1 MNERK
6 VEQEDSHRHGYS
18 IIPTERYYG
27 KNSSSL
33 HLPFFCAIR
42 LPPGPTEIPII
53 PSLVAEACG
62 LKIITGSGCVHI
74 RLPCTFL
81 YVIELLF
88 TQAE

>member
-6 VEQEDSHRHGYS
+6 VEDEDPNRHGYS
-18 IIPTERYYG
+18 MISTERYYG

-62 LKIITGSGCVHI
+62 LKIITGNECFYLLTS
-74 RLPCTFL
+74 
-81 YVIELLF
+81 YVK
-88 TQAE
+88 